1 MLHCHFLEHED
12 KGCMAFITIDG
23 TAEARVSG
31 LAASALVTGTV
42 DTTTDTTDTTATAT
56 SAGHQMKSAIVTLA
70 ALALP
75 AVLA

>member
-1 MLHCHFLEHED
+1 
-12 KGCMAFITIDG
+12 
-23 TAEARVSG
+23 
-31 LAASALVTGTV
+31 LVTGTV
-42 DTTTDTTDTTATAT
+42 DTTAATPPPTTDTTDTTATAT